1 MEIAL
6 IYFAVLAL
14 AFFLLIVR
22 PQRRRAQ
29 VHRQFVAGL
38 SLGDEVMTSGG
49 VYGTITALRD
59 DDVDLQIAPGT
70 VIRVARMAI
79 AQPAGPV
86 VIEGAGDDTAEPEG
100 DGLADEGGR

>member
-79 AQPAGPV
+79 AQAAGPV
-86 VIEGAGDDTAEPEG
+86 VIEGAGDDTAESEG

>member
-79 AQPAGPV
+79 AQPVGPV
-86 VIEGAGDDTAEPEG
+86 VIEGADGDPTESEG